1 MVRVRFWPRHR
12 LKTKGGYL
20 LYRRILIFGIFLNIL
35 PVSSLMAGPLD
46 PYFAKLRTFSGLFS
60 QTVVQGGAAAQKNE
74 GVLYIKSPDKFRLEY
89 TAPYV
94 QIYVADGT
102 KLWQYD
108 EDLEQVIVKPQ
119 GEVLANSPVIVL
131 SNTKNLQKN
140 YHVEPQGSWDGQKWF
155 LLRPKSADTN
165 FEQVRLGFKG
175 KKLSTMELKDSFGQF
190 SRLSFREVKNNV
202 PLAEKLFTFRPP
214 EGVDVIKE

>member
-1 MVRVRFWPRHR
+1 M
-12 LKTKGGYL
+12 
-20 LYRRILIFGIFLNIL
+20 
-35 PVSSLMAGPLD
+35 
-46 PYFAKLRTFSGLFS
+46 
-60 QTVVQGGAAAQKNE
+60 
-74 GVLYIKSPDKFRLEY
+74 
-89 TAPYV
+89 
-94 QIYVADGT
+94 QIYVADGQ

-119 GEVLANSPVIVL
+119 GQILANSPVIVL

-165 FEQVRLGFKG
+165 FEQVRLAFKG

-190 SRLSFREVKNNV
+190 SRLKFQHVKNNP
-202 PLAEKLFTFRPP
+202 PLKDALFTFSPP
-214 EGVDVIKE
+214 EGVDVITE